1 MCFWPCSAF
10 SWPGNCLWDRE
21 FYRTQ
26 DQICEIHS
34 LGKRPFRIILWS
46 AYRPI
51 YHRLAHFSL
60 AGFTGLSAAGVL
72 LDLPLMPLVLAPTA
86 ALASWDLVLEMH
98 ADASAT
104 DLYERAHL
112 QYLSAALGLGLSG
125 VGILVWIHLRLA
137 FIAMLALGVILV
149 VCLNWLVKNLQRNA
163 NTSR

>member
-1 MCFWPCSAF
+1 MVVMGRKRSLFFICLAVAELSLATCLILNDRLWLAVATILPLAGMLFAQKPAF
-10 SWPGNCLWDRE
+10 N
-21 FYRTQ
+21 
-26 DQICEIHS
+26 
-34 LGKRPFRIILWS
+34 
-46 AYRPI
+46 
-51 YHRLAHFSL
+51 RLAHFSL

-98 ADASAT
+98 ADAPAT

-149 VCLNWLVKNLQRNA
+149 VCLNRIMNYLQQK
-163 NTSR
+163 